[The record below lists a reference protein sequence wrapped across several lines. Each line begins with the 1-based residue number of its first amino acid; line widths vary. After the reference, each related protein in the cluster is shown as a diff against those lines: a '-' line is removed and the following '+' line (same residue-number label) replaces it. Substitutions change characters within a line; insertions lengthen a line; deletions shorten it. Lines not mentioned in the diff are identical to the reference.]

1 MVRWILASL
10 VVVGLFVFGGSARAQ
25 EAPDPAPPLRVATV
39 ERPPFAMRNGSE
51 FQGFSIEL
59 WREVA
64 AALDRPTEFV
74 EAPDIPTLL
83 AQVENGDVDAAIAN
97 ITVSS
102 KREEVLD
109 FSQPMFDAGLRIMVR
124 NDGSGASVLSA
135 LFDAEILGLLAFAT
149 VFLFVVGNVMWLLE
163 RRQQEYFQTDYGEG
177 AFRGFWWALNLVVN
191 GGFEE
196 RMPQTWLG
204 RLFAVFLVVSSLFV
218 VSAFVAQITATITVS
233 ELQSQI
239 GGINDLYGKQVGTTN
254 GSTAAEFLD
263 QRALTSEGFADT
275 EALFAALESGR
286 IDAVVHDAPIL
297 AYYAATRG
305 RGRVQVVG
313 DMLQPEKYGVAFPE
327 GSPLVEP
334 VNRAL
339 LKLREDGT
347 IASIHDRWFE
357 AP

>member
-1 MVRWILASL
+1 MARCLLALL
-10 VVVGLFVFGGSARAQ
+10 VMVGLFVGT
-25 EAPDPAPPLRVATV
+25 PAPAQDADTEPRPLRVATV
-39 ERPPFAMRNGSE
+39 ERPPFAMRSGDDFN
-51 FQGFSIEL
+51 GFSVEL

-64 AALDRPTEFV
+64 TAIDRETELV

-83 AQVENGDVDAAIAN
+83 EQVRTGQVDAGIAN

-109 FSQPMFDAGLRIMVR
+109 FSQPMFDAGLRILVR
-124 NDGSGASVLSA
+124 SDGSSSSVLQA
-135 LFDAEILGLLAFAT
+135 LFNAEILGLVGLAT
-149 VFLFVVGNVMWLLE
+149 VLLFVIGNVMWLLE
-163 RRQQEYFQTDYGEG
+163 RRQQEYFRHGYGEG
-177 AFRGFWWALNLVVN
+177 AFRGFWWALNVIVN

-204 RLFAVFLVVSSLFV
+204 RFFAVFLVVGSLFI

-239 GGINDLYGKQVGTTN
+239 GGLNDLYGKRVGTTR
-254 GSTAAEFLD
+254 GSTAADFLD
-263 QRALTSEGFADT
+263 QRSLPHEEVGDI
-275 EALFAALESGR
+275 EELFDGLRNGSL
-286 IDAVVHDAPIL
+286 DAVVHDAPIL

-305 RGRVQVVG
+305 RGEVRVVG
-313 DMLQPEKYGVAFPE
+313 DLLQPEKYGIAFPQ

-347 IASIHDRWFE
+347 IANIHDRWFE
-357 AP
+357 AR